1 MGGALVEASRARGG
15 VEKKGGGGG
24 RVEKKEGRGGGEK
37 PSKDESGQVKFE

>member
-15 VEKKGGGGG
+15 VEKKGGGG